1 MITLAIHMA
10 IPIVANSGD
19 KVTLNHGAIP
29 SDDTGSVVATR
40 TPLSLTY
47 CILKSEMKLRLKP
60 SGLQ

>member
-1 MITLAIHMA
+1 MA
-10 IPIVANSGD
+10 IPIVA
-19 KVTLNHGAIP
+19 IP
-29 SDDTGSVVATR
+29 GDDTGSVVATR